1 MSTNN
6 CTDCKSSILNST
18 TSTILAPACQEDCG
32 ESVDCNGEV
41 IASDCVYVNVPLT
54 CLETST
60 RDRNSLYNNSK
71 LTTVLQTIDAALCNS
86 VEAGCQ
92 VKINAKDCCD
102 YLGNKV
108 IEGSGVS
115 IAEVSYGSRGCK
127 ALQVSLD
134 CPVWNSASLVPK
146 FYNIP
151 TFQTVQYRKSGCS
164 VRITGAVLNGT
175 YSAIAP
181 KIFTLPAGYIPATK
195 KVFNAFAFISGAQKV
210 MHGLITIE
218 TTGDVKFTA
227 LDAPA
232 ISNVDIKVL
241 PLEITFETN

>member
-6 CTDCKSSILNST
+6 CTDCKSSILNSS
-18 TSTILAPACQEDCG
+18 TSTIPTPACQEDCG

-60 RDRNSLYNNSK
+60 GDK
-71 LTTVLQTIDAALCNS
+71 LTTVLQTIDAALCNT
-86 VEAGCQ
+86 VEASCQ
-92 VKINAKDCCD
+92 VKINAEDCCD
-102 YLGNKV
+102 YLGNKI
-108 IEGSGVS
+108 IEGNGIS
-115 IAEVSYGSRGCK
+115 IDEVSYGSRGCK
-127 ALQVSLD
+127 ALQISLD
-134 CPVWNSASLVPK
+134 CPTWNNASLVPK

-164 VRITGAVLNGT
+164 VRITGAVLNST
-175 YSAIAP
+175 YSVLAP
-181 KIFTLPAGYIPATK
+181 KIFTLPAGYIPSTK
-195 KVFNAFAFISGAQKV
+195 KVFNAFAYISGAQKV

-232 ISNVDIKVL
+232 IPILDIKVL

>member
-18 TSTILAPACQEDCG
+18 TSTILTPACQEDCG

-41 IASDCVYVNVPLT
+41 VASDCVYVNVPLT

-60 RDRNSLYNNSK
+60 GDK

-92 VKINAKDCCD
+92 VKINANDCCD

-108 IEGSGVS
+108 VEGSGVS
-115 IAEVSYGSRGCK
+115 IAEVSSGSRGCT

-134 CPVWNSASLVPK
+134 CPVWNSATLASKWVN
-146 FYNIP
+146 FGGVH
-151 TFQTVQYRKSGCS
+151 QTLEYSSVVGCVVKIRGTVKTSGS
-164 VRITGAVLNGT
+164 YSTGAT
-175 YSAIAP
+175 T
-181 KIFTLPAGYIPATK
+181 IFTLPANHRPLKQRTFGAYPVPVNVNTNTHFGY
-195 KVFNAFAFISGAQKV
+195 F
-210 MHGLITIE
+210 TIK
-218 TTGDVKFTA
+218 TTGEVQFTFYDNTA
-227 LDAPA
+227 SGSILL
-232 ISNVDIKVL
+232 L
-241 PLEITFETN
+241 PVELTFETN

>member
-1 MSTNN
+1 MA
-6 CTDCKSSILNST
+6 CTDCKQSIFDDTPSQIPAPLCVDGCPEDVNCGD
-18 TSTILAPACQEDCG
+18 LA
-32 ESVDCNGEV
+32 
-41 IASDCVYVNVPLT
+41 IASKCVYVNVALP
-54 CLETST
+54 CSETVVNQ
-60 RDRNSLYNNSK
+60 D
-71 LTTVLQTIDAALCNS
+71 LTTALQALDAKVCTITDAA
-86 VEAGCQ
+86 CQ
-92 VKINAKDCCD
+92 VKIDANDCCG
-102 YLGNKV
+102 YLEDKLTA
-108 IEGSGVS
+108 GSGITITKGDVGRDCNDLT
-115 IAEVSYGSRGCK
+115 IA
-127 ALQVSLD
+127 LD
-134 CPVWNSASLVPK
+134 CPTWDSASLVPK

-232 ISNVDIKVL
+232 TLNVDIKVL